1 MHNILNDACNKKK
14 KKKKKNRNKKKKQI
28 AAGRCGDEHFP
39 PSRRTVVFS
48 VRLSS
53 MITVYL
59 FLCSVALIVT

>member
-14 KKKKKNRNKKKKQI
+14 QI
-28 AAGRCGDEHFP
+28 AAGRCGDERFP
-39 PSRRTVVFS
+39 LSRRSVVFS

-59 FLCSVALIVT
+59 FHCSLVLIVT